1 MGRQRFGA
9 NTVNPFTRFLS
20 QFMPDHDLDQ
30 FVAAWDSLEQL
41 VIRVYKS
48 KRSTA
53 ADEQAFGSVQAQL
66 RSAYPQ
72 WKTQLVPY
80 WQATLV
86 GGKLAERD
94 PFERLFSAESAA
106 AFVDDWD
113 AMQHLPAAREALNR
127 FIVAQSA
134 DSQ

>member
-1 MGRQRFGA
+1 
-9 NTVNPFTRFLS
+9 VNPFTRFLS

-30 FVAAWDSLEQL
+30 FVAAWDGLEQL
-41 VIRVYKS
+41 VIRVYKAQHA
-48 KRSTA
+48 TA
-53 ADEQAFGSVQAQL
+53 EDEREFGTLQDQL
-66 RSAYPQ
+66 RSSYPQ
-72 WKTQLVPY
+72 WATQLRPF

-86 GGKLAERD
+86 GGKLAQRD

-127 FIVAQSA
+127 FIVAESA
-134 DSQ
+134 DSP